1 MSSHQDRILDQFSR
15 QAAPFAT
22 APGIRAEE
30 ALRLVVELTG
40 AGPGD
45 TSLDVA
51 CGPGLLVCA
60 FAKVVR
66 HATGIDLTP
75 AMLDRAREEARGQGL
90 SNVTWDQGDVTTL
103 PYRGGSF
110 TIVTSRFA
118 FHHLLDPLTVL
129 REMHRVCVPGGRV
142 AVIDSAPEPD
152 KADAFNHMEKLRDP
166 SHVRAMPM
174 GELQG
179 LFRAVG
185 LPAPRTATYRLEGDL
200 DGLLARSFPHPG
212 DDVKIRRLFEA
223 SLTDDR
229 LGISP
234 RRDGDLIRYAYPVA
248 VLVATR

>member
-1 MSSHQDRILDQFSR
+1 MNSHQEQILDQFTR
-15 QAAPFAT
+15 QAVSFAT

-30 ALRLVVELTG
+30 SLRLVAELTG

-45 TSLDVA
+45 ASLDVA

-90 SNVTWDQGDVTTL
+90 SNVTWDQGDVMTL
-103 PYRGGSF
+103 PYPDGSF

-118 FHHLLDPLTVL
+118 FHHLLDPLAAL
-129 REMHRVCVPGGRV
+129 REMRRVCAPGGRV
-142 AVIDSAPEPD
+142 AVIDSAPAPD
-152 KADAFNHMEKLRDP
+152 KADAFNDMEKLRDP

-174 GELQG
+174 AELQG
-179 LFRAVG
+179 LFRAAG
-185 LPAPRTATYRLEGDL
+185 LPDQRTATYRLEGDL
-200 DGLLARSFPHPG
+200 DGLLARSFPNPG
-212 DDVKIRRLFEA
+212 DDVKIRQLFEA

-229 LGISP
+229 LGIGP
-234 RRDGDLIRYAYPVA
+234 RRDGPLIRYGYPVV